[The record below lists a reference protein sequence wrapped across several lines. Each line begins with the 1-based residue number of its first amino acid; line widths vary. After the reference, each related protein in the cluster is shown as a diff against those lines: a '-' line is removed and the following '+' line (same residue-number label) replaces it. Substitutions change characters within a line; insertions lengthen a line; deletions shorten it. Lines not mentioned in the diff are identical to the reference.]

1 MNFLKNIGAHKEE
14 MKKKKLLKTWKKHKQ
29 LKKMNKCIKEN
40 HAALYRSNNNEAV

>member
-14 MKKKKLLKTWKKHKQ
+14 MKKKFLKTWKKHKQ
-29 LKKMNKCIKEN
+29 LKEMNKCIKEN